1 MKDYKISILNYHFNY
16 FFQYYTHKY
25 NIHIIS
31 HHFSNYKV
39 EGMTIIDEFG
49 TTISYE
55 RKNPKVKQNFT
66 LCHELGHVILQ
77 HEGLHFMKSI
87 SNKEDAIEREANIFT
102 SILLMPDI
110 VLLSKIYYNCESF
123 QQLQKNLEVSKKA
136 LCFRLL
142 DLLKTFFATKET
154 LIKQS
159 IVEYVDG
166 QNASLLILLHEVKEK
181 IIDEFSQYKPSLNNQ
196 IKKRL
201 EKTDFITSRDVP
213 ELSNQE
219 KWDLLKKENPQ
230 LKIWMIYNRG
240 KTIAYAW
247 DKNKLSEKEARK
259 KADLQLLLM

>member
-1 MKDYKISILNYHFNY
+1 M
-16 FFQYYTHKY
+16 
-25 NIHIIS
+25 
-31 HHFSNYKV
+31 
-39 EGMTIIDEFG
+39 
-49 TTISYE
+49 
-55 RKNPKVKQNFT
+55 
-66 LCHELGHVILQ
+66 
-77 HEGLHFMKSI
+77 
-87 SNKEDAIEREANIFT
+87 
-102 SILLMPDI
+102 
-110 VLLSKIYYNCESF
+110 
-123 QQLQKNLEVSKKA
+123 QKNVEVSKKA

-240 KTIAYAW
+240 ITIAYAW